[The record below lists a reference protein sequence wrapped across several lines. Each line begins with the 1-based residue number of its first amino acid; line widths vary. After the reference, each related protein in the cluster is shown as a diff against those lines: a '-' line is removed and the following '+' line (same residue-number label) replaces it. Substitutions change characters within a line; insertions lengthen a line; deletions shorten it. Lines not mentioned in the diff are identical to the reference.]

1 MPYFAESRP
10 RKTLFVLLGS
20 CILIVGWR
28 PEKFYFGQGPFDMGI
43 RIERKI
49 STLFGFRKIHL
60 RMLTCLLLISTFLLL
75 ANRQD
80 GIFLIDTPRRN
91 CYVFLPQ
98 KPLARVIFR
107 LGVMRWRFVAVYFQ
121 QWLNWLIFFLFIRLL
136 GQISTE
142 VLSSSFGLVKPLPKI
157 RGRHELR
164 DLSE

>member
-1 MPYFAESRP
+1 MPYFAESRS
-10 RKTLFVLLGS
+10 RKALSVLFAA

-28 PEKFYFGQGPFDMGI
+28 PEKFYFWQGPFDMDI

-60 RMLTCLLLISTFLLL
+60 SLLICFLLISTFLLFS
-75 ANRQD
+75 NGQD

-91 CYVFLPQ
+91 RYVFIPQ
-98 KPLARVIFR
+98 KPLTGVCLWF
-107 LGVMRWRFVAVYFQ
+107 GVMWWRLVAVQFQ
-121 QWLNWLIFFLFIRLL
+121 QWPNWLIFLLFMRLL
-136 GQISTE
+136 GQVPTE
-142 VLSSSFGLVKPLPKI
+142 VLSSSFGLVEPLSEI